1 MYCLFLEKDG
11 FENPRFPRLSDKIQ
25 YFKNTEK
32 GRGEMCT
39 LVEDYA
45 KEYAEDYAK
54 EYAEEYAKET
64 LKETARKLL
73 QKGISITDVIE
84 STGLSEEDILAIKEE
99 TVLDK

>member
-11 FENPRFPRLSDKIQ
+11 FENPRLSDKIQ

-45 KEYAEDYAK
+45 KD
-54 EYAEEYAKET
+54 YAKET

>member
-45 KEYAEDYAK
+45 KD
-54 EYAEEYAKET
+54 YAKET

-73 QKGISITDVIE
+73 RKGISITDVIE

>member
-39 LVEDYA
+39 LV
-45 KEYAEDYAK
+45 EDYAK

>member
-32 GRGEMCT
+32 GHGEMCT
-39 LVEDYA
+39 LV
-45 KEYAEDYAK
+45 EDYAK

>member
-32 GRGEMCT
+32 GHGEMCT
-39 LVEDYA
+39 LVED
-45 KEYAEDYAK
+45 
-54 EYAEEYAKET
+54 YAKET